1 MSYTAL
7 YRKFRPER
15 FEDVKGQDHIVTTLK
30 NQIEAERIGHAYLF
44 CGTRGTGKTTI
55 AKIFAKAVNCEH
67 PVDGSPCGECRSCRT
82 IAAGASMN
90 VIEIDAAS
98 NNGVDNIREIV
109 DEVSYSPAEGKYK
122 VYIIDEVHMLSIGAF
137 NALLKT
143 LEEPPS
149 YVIFIL
155 ATTEVHKI
163 PVTILS
169 RCQRYDFKRISIE
182 TIADRMRELME
193 EEGQQVE
200 ERALRYIARAA
211 DGSMRDALSLLD
223 QCIAFH
229 YGKTLT
235 YDDALD
241 VLGAVDTEVFSR
253 LLCAVLSRNVTECIR
268 LLEEVVMQG
277 RELGQFVSDFTWY
290 LRNLLLIK
298 TSDGEGL
305 EDVIDMSGDNLSR
318 LSQEADRVETD
329 AVIRYIR
336 ELSELSGRLRY
347 ATQKR
352 ILIEIA
358 LIRLC
363 RPQMETDTESLL
375 DRIRALEER
384 MEKGVIVQAVQGGVG
399 PGGTD
404 GSDAGGNAVRTG
416 MQKRP
421 ELPRAIPED
430 VKKIVEN
437 WPGLVGQT
445 AMPMK
450 LYLKKARLSLGG
462 DNRLMV
468 VLEDGLASDYF
479 LKQEGNRE
487 ELERL
492 LSEFTQK
499 TVEVN
504 FQVSRGDRDF
514 EENHVDLTRIIHM
527 KIEEE

>member
-30 NQIEAERIGHAYLF
+30 NQIGAERIGHAYLF

-182 TIADRMRELME
+182 TIAERMRELMD

-200 ERALRYIARAA
+200 EKALRYIARAA

-241 VLGAVDTEVFSR
+241 VLGAVDTEVFGR
-253 LLCAVLSRNVTECIR
+253 LLAAVLARNVTDCIR
-268 LLEEVVMQG
+268 ILEEVVMQG

-290 LRNLLLIK
+290 LRNLLLMK
-298 TSDGEGL
+298 TSDGEGM
-305 EDVIDMSGDNLSR
+305 EDVIDMSRDNLAR
-318 LSQEADRVETD
+318 LSIVAEQVGTD

-363 RPQMETDTESLL
+363 RPQMETDTQSLL
-375 DRIRALEER
+375 ARIRALEQRVES
-384 MEKGVIVQAVQGGVG
+384 GIPAQASLTV
-399 PGGTD
+399 
-404 GSDAGGNAVRTG
+404 SAGAYGAGNAAGAAAR
-416 MQKRP
+416 QEKRP
-421 ELPRAIPED
+421 ELPKAVPED

-437 WPGLVGQT
+437 WPGIVGQT

-450 LYLKKARLSLGG
+450 LYLKRARLSLGG

-487 ELERL
+487 ELEKL
-492 LSEFTQK
+492 LSGFADK
-499 TVEVN
+499 KIEVN
-504 FQVSRGDRDF
+504 FQVMKDGRDF

-527 KIEEE
+527 NIEEE